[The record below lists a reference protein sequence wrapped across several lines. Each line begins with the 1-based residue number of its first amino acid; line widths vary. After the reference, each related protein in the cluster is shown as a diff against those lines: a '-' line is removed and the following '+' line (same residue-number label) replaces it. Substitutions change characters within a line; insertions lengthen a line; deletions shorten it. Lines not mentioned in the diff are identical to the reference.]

1 MATRRDQLQSYQFLT
16 QRVVSALVMRETDP
30 AQSPLRRG
38 IGAVFAG
45 LMIAVMVGAGFG
57 VVGIL
62 TKGGSNSWKA
72 DGTVVI
78 EKETGAAYLYQD
90 GVLHPMLNYAS
101 ALLATGKP
109 NAPVLREP
117 ANSLAGTPRGGTLGI
132 PGAPDSLPA
141 AAKGLALPWTLCSVP
156 GAGGTDTEVTLLV
169 GAAVT
174 GGHELGRQ
182 ALVVVDQDNRN
193 TYLIWNNRKFQI
205 KHPTTVVPA
214 LFGAMNPTTAGHAWL
229 GALVQGPDID
239 TLPVGDR
246 KGQPSAKVPGRK
258 IGDLVAAQTG
268 VGQQFY
274 LVYDDGLAALNT
286 MQTVIYKAQGAGP
299 IAIPPDLVNRAPKS
313 TQLPAAPTGDDA
325 PPGNPPTLAQPNT
338 GDPLC
343 VAAVDAKGTA
353 KVTTGGTVDAGA
365 GTATGSTSDSGTAL
379 ADRVVV
385 PGGRV
390 AVVRPVGAPG
400 SGGAYYLVTD
410 LGIRYAVA
418 SDAALQ
424 MLGYQPSTAVD
435 VPSGLV
441 LRIPAGPE
449 LSPADAVRPVDAT
462 GRTH

>member
-16 QRVVSALVMRETDP
+16 QRVLSAFVMRETDP

-57 VVGIL
+57 VVGII
-62 TKGGSNSWKA
+62 TKGGSSSWKA
-72 DGTVVI
+72 DGTVVL

-109 NAPVLREP
+109 NAPVQHVP

-132 PGAPDSLPA
+132 PGAPNSLPA
-141 AAKGLALPWTLCSVP
+141 AGKQLALPWTLCSVRGP
-156 GAGGTDTEVTLLV
+156 GGTDTSVSLLV
-169 GAAVT
+169 GSGVP
-174 GGHELGRQ
+174 GGHELGKQ
-182 ALVVVDQDNRN
+182 GMVVIDQSNRN
-193 TYLIWNNRKFQI
+193 TYLIWNNRKFQL
-205 KHPTTVVPA
+205 KHPNTVVPA
-214 LFGAMNPTTAGHAWL
+214 LFGAMNPAPAGHAWL
-229 GALVQGPDID
+229 GALAQGPDID
-239 TLPVGDR
+239 QLSVGDR
-246 KGQPSAKVPGRK
+246 KGQPAAKVQGRK
-258 IGDLVAAQTG
+258 IGDLVTIQTG

-274 LVYDDGLAALNT
+274 LVFDDGLAALDPV
-286 MQTVIYKAQGAGP
+286 QTVIYKAQGNVAVTV
-299 IAIPPDLVNRAPKS
+299 APDLANLAPKS
-313 TQLPAAPTGDDA
+313 NQLPAATGDDA
-325 PPGNPPTLAQPNT
+325 PPTDSPTLAQPGA

-343 VAAVDAKGTA
+343 VAATDAKGTA

-390 AVVRPVGAPG
+390 AVVRAVGAPG
-400 SGGAYYLVTD
+400 SNGAYYLVTD
-410 LGIRYAVA
+410 LGIRYAVV

-424 MLGYQPSTAVD
+424 MLGYQPSAAVD

-449 LSPADAVRPVDAT
+449 LSPADAVRPVNAT
-462 GRTH
+462 GTTH